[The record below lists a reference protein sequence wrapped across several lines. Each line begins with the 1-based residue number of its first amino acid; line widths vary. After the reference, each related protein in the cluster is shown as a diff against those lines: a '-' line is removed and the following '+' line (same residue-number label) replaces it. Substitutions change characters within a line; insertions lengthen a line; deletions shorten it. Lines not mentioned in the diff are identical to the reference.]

1 MDLQLIAALWKIV
14 EVWGS
19 NWIVF
24 VVGFALW
31 WKLDKKDQKIYELIE
46 VISKMNA
53 SQYIHKEKLQ
63 SLTQIVLQILNKND
77 K

>member
-24 VVGFALW
+24 VVWFVLW

-46 VISKMNA
+46 VISKMNTT
-53 SQYIHKEKLQ
+53 QDIHNEKLQ

>member
-14 EVWGS
+14 ELWGS

-46 VISKMNA
+46 VISKMNT
-53 SQYIHKEKLQ
+53 SQDIHNEKLQ

>member
-24 VVGFALW
+24 IVGFAIW

-53 SQYIHKEKLQ
+53 SQDIHNEKLQ

>member
-53 SQYIHKEKLQ
+53 SQDIHNEKLQ

>member
-24 VVGFALW
+24 IVGFAIW

-46 VISKMNA
+46 VISKMNT
-53 SQYIHKEKLQ
+53 SQDIHNEKLQ

>member
-1 MDLQLIAALWKIV
+1 MDLQLISALWKIV

-46 VISKMNA
+46 VISKMNT
-53 SQYIHKEKLQ
+53 SQDIHNEKLQ